1 MTNLI
6 SNQDAFN
13 ALMSGKVV
21 LCRQIEGEF
30 APLDR
35 FPATVFGMQGYEF
48 CIKLETIELAGITF
62 TKPLTVDEYKAGQDV
77 FVINTYLPSIYII
90 GFETAALIEA
100 IKRGFV
106 QRDAENA
113 KLQLKAFSKALGFE
127 INNDLSVVRLGE
139 EPKKQRGKKSKA
151 EKTSEV
157 ISAGTQPTIVI
168 TEQTNVTT
176 SEDLS
181 APETS
186 DTDIK
191 PNVNAQFEILL
202 DAIRICQSE
211 KEVENVCSGLEKE
224 GFTQEQLDEIEIA
237 KQARLTELDFIEM
250 DAADSV
256 SEQVFSVLH
265 DSFISEIKSCTSAE
279 ELQAVKR
286 KIGANGH
293 LEDPERDNLMK
304 VIQETTFSDKKT
316 STPKEILKGLIDR
329 ANTTEELA
337 KANDTIL
344 ASKNNLSTE
353 DLRDLK
359 IHYEQR
365 KEQLSQLDL
374 IDPEPAYPE
383 FTYTKDLIDSLI
395 FEMDMA
401 GNAEEVNAIFNR
413 TRKWSEAQ
421 RKPLLEASHHRL
433 RQLQNRP
440 LIERIHAA
448 QNIDVLRTLFAEIR
462 LLENGTLKYDAM
474 TAYKNR
480 EAQLPGAPLEI
491 SQ

>member
-6 SNQDAFN
+6 SNQEAFN
-13 ALMSGKVV
+13 ALMSGKVI
-21 LCRQIEGEF
+21 LCRHIDGEF
-30 APLDR
+30 DTLDQ
-35 FPATVFGMQGYEF
+35 FPATVFSLPGYEY
-48 CIKLETIELAGITF
+48 CIQLPKIELAGISF
-62 TKPLTVDEYKAGQDV
+62 TQPLTLDDVKPDQDIYLVEYTG
-77 FVINTYLPSIYII
+77 SIYWYKYNETSALKTAISN
-90 GFETAALIEA
+90 GFAQADI
-100 IKRGFV
+100 
-106 QRDAENA
+106 ENA
-113 KLQLKAFSKALGFE
+113 RLQLKAFCAAVGRDVDTSDALVVPIGGADKQKGSKKKTSKAA
-127 INNDLSVVRLGE
+127 ST
-139 EPKKQRGKKSKA
+139 KQVEKVKA
-151 EKTSEV
+151 EDPSHTEV
-157 ISAGTQPTIVI
+157 MEPSSTDI
-168 TEQTNVTT
+168 TTT
-176 SEDLS
+176 SEDS
-181 APETS
+181 
-186 DTDIK
+186 
-191 PNVNAQFEILL
+191 NYVQHQVLL
-202 DAIRICQSE
+202 DALKIANTEQE
-211 KEVENVCSGLEKE
+211 AENVCSGLEKN
-224 GFTQEQLDEIEIA
+224 GFTQEQMDEIEIA

-250 DAADSV
+250 DAADTV

-265 DSFISEIKSCTSAE
+265 DSFISEIESCTSAE

-293 LEDPERDNLMK
+293 LEDLERDNLMK
-304 VIQETTFSDKKT
+304 IIRETTFSDKKA
-316 STPKEILKGLIDR
+316 SAPKEILKGLIDR
-329 ANTTEELA
+329 ASTTEELA

-401 GNAEEVNAIFNR
+401 GNAEEVNAIFDR

>member
-6 SNQDAFN
+6 SNQEAFN
-13 ALMSGKVV
+13 ALMSGKVI
-21 LCRQIEGEF
+21 LCRHIDGEF
-30 APLDR
+30 DTLDQ
-35 FPATVFGMQGYEF
+35 FPATVFSLPGYEY
-48 CIKLETIELAGITF
+48 CIQLPKIELAGITF
-62 TKPLTVDEYKAGQDV
+62 TQPLTLEDVKPDQDIYLVEYTG
-77 FVINTYLPSIYII
+77 SIYWYKFNETSALKTAISN
-90 GFETAALIEA
+90 GFAQADI
-100 IKRGFV
+100 
-106 QRDAENA
+106 ENA
-113 KLQLKAFSKALGFE
+113 RLQLKAFCAAVGRDVDTSDALVVPIGGADKQKGSKKKTTKAA
-127 INNDLSVVRLGE
+127 SAKQVE
-139 EPKKQRGKKSKA
+139 EVKA
-151 EKTSEV
+151 EDPSHTEV
-157 ISAGTQPTIVI
+157 MEPSSTDI
-168 TEQTNVTT
+168 TTT
-176 SEDLS
+176 SEDS
-181 APETS
+181 
-186 DTDIK
+186 
-191 PNVNAQFEILL
+191 NYVQHQVLL
-202 DAIRICQSE
+202 DALKIANTEQ
-211 KEVENVCSGLEKE
+211 EVENVCSGLEKE
-224 GFTQEQLDEIEIA
+224 GFTQEQMDEIEIA

-250 DAADSV
+250 DAADTV
-256 SEQVFSVLH
+256 SGQVFSVLH
-265 DSFISEIKSCTSAE
+265 DSFISEIESCTSAE

-304 VIQETTFSDKKT
+304 VIQETTFSDKKA
-316 STPKEILKGLIDR
+316 SAPKEILKGLIDR
-329 ANTTEELA
+329 ASTTEELA

-395 FEMDMA
+395 VEMDMA
-401 GNAEEVNAIFNR
+401 GNAEEVNAIFDR

>member
-6 SNQDAFN
+6 SNQEAFN
-13 ALMSGKVV
+13 ALMSGKDV
-21 LCRQIEGEF
+21 LCRHIDGEF
-30 APLDR
+30 DSLDQ
-35 FPATVFGMQGYEF
+35 FPATVFGLSGYEF
-48 CIKLETIELAGITF
+48 CIDIEKIELAGITF
-62 TKPLTVDEYKAGQDV
+62 TKPMAIDEYEAGKDV
-77 FVINTYLPSIYII
+77 FVISTYSLSIYVLD
-90 GFETAALIEA
+90 FETNALIES
-100 IKRGFV
+100 INSGFV
-106 QRDAENA
+106 QRDEENA
-113 KLQLKAFSKALGFE
+113 KLQLKALSIALGFE
-127 INNDLSVVRLGE
+127 INKDLSVIRLGDE
-139 EPKKQRGKKSKA
+139 RKRQRGKKIKG
-151 EKTSEV
+151 EQPVVKEITSVDQQSVESLEPSSTKE
-157 ISAGTQPTIVI
+157 IATS
-168 TEQTNVTT
+168 QTSNNLQHHV
-176 SEDLS
+176 
-181 APETS
+181 
-186 DTDIK
+186 
-191 PNVNAQFEILL
+191 LL
-202 DAIRICQSE
+202 DALKIADTEQ
-211 KEVENVCSGLEKE
+211 EVENVCSGLEKE
-224 GFTQEQLDEIEIA
+224 GFTQEQLAEIEAA

-250 DAADSV
+250 DAADTV

-265 DSFISEIKSCTSAE
+265 DSFISEIESCTSAE

-304 VIQETTFSDKKT
+304 VIQETTFSDKKA
-316 STPKEILKGLIDR
+316 SAPKEILKGLIDR
-329 ANTTEELA
+329 ASTTEELA

-395 FEMDMA
+395 VEIDMA
-401 GNAEEVNAIFNR
+401 GNAEEVNAIFDR

-474 TAYKNR
+474 SAYKNR

>member
-6 SNQDAFN
+6 SNQEAFN
-13 ALMSGKVV
+13 ALMSGKVI
-21 LCRQIEGEF
+21 LCRHIDGEF
-30 APLDR
+30 DTLDQ
-35 FPATVFGMQGYEF
+35 FPATVFSLPGYEY
-48 CIKLETIELAGITF
+48 CIQLPKIELAGITF
-62 TKPLTVDEYKAGQDV
+62 TQPLTLDDVKPDQD
-77 FVINTYLPSIYII
+77 IYLIEPTGSIYWYK
-90 GFETAALIEA
+90 FNETAALKTA
-100 IKRGFV
+100 VSNGFA
-106 QRDAENA
+106 QADIENA
-113 KLQLKAFSKALGFE
+113 RLQLKAFCATVGRDVDTNEVRVVPIGGAEKQKGSKKKTSKAA
-127 INNDLSVVRLGE
+127 STKQVE
-139 EPKKQRGKKSKA
+139 EVKA
-151 EKTSEV
+151 EDPSHTEV
-157 ISAGTQPTIVI
+157 MEPSSTDI
-168 TEQTNVTT
+168 TTT
-176 SEDLS
+176 SEDS
-181 APETS
+181 
-186 DTDIK
+186 
-191 PNVNAQFEILL
+191 NYVQHQVLL
-202 DAIRICQSE
+202 DALKIANTEQ
-211 KEVENVCSGLEKE
+211 EVENVCSGLEKE
-224 GFTQEQLDEIEIA
+224 GFTQVQLDEIEIA

-250 DAADSV
+250 DADDTV

-265 DSFISEIKSCTSAE
+265 DSFISEIESCTSAE

-304 VIQETTFSDKKT
+304 VIQETTFSDKKA
-316 STPKEILKGLIDR
+316 SAPKEILKGLIDR
-329 ANTTEELA
+329 ASTTEELA

-374 IDPEPAYPE
+374 IDPEPAYPG
-383 FTYTKDLIDSLI
+383 FTYTKDLVDSLI
-395 FEMDMA
+395 VEMDMA
-401 GNAEEVNAIFNR
+401 GNAEEVNAIFDR
-413 TRKWSEAQ
+413 TRNWSEAQ

>member
-6 SNQDAFN
+6 SNQEAFN
-13 ALMSGKVV
+13 ALMSGKVI
-21 LCRQIEGEF
+21 LCRHIDGEF
-30 APLDR
+30 DTLDQ
-35 FPATVFGMQGYEF
+35 FPATVFSLPGYEY
-48 CIKLETIELAGITF
+48 CIQLPKIELAGITF
-62 TKPLTVDEYKAGQDV
+62 TQPLTLDDVKLDQD
-77 FVINTYLPSIYII
+77 IYLIEPTGSIYWYKYNETSAHKTAITN
-90 GFETAALIEA
+90 GFAQADI
-100 IKRGFV
+100 
-106 QRDAENA
+106 ENA
-113 KLQLKAFSKALGFE
+113 RLQLKAFCAAVGRDVDTSDSLVVPIGGADKQKGSKKKATKAA
-127 INNDLSVVRLGE
+127 SPKQVE
-139 EPKKQRGKKSKA
+139 EVKA
-151 EKTSEV
+151 EDPSHTKVLELSSTAEIATS
-157 ISAGTQPTIVI
+157 QPSNNYQHQV
-168 TEQTNVTT
+168 
-176 SEDLS
+176 
-181 APETS
+181 
-186 DTDIK
+186 
-191 PNVNAQFEILL
+191 LL
-202 DAIRICQSE
+202 DALKIANTER
-211 KEVENVCSGLEKE
+211 EVENVCSGLEKE
-224 GFTQEQLDEIEIA
+224 GFTQEQLDEIEAA
-237 KQARLTELDFIEM
+237 KQARLTELDFNEM
-250 DAADSV
+250 DAADTA
-256 SEQVFSVLH
+256 SEQVFSVLY
-265 DSFISEIKSCTSAE
+265 DSFIGEIESCNSAE

-304 VIQETTFSDKKT
+304 VIQETTFSDKKA
-316 STPKEILKGLIDR
+316 SAPKEILKGLIDR
-329 ANTTEELA
+329 ASTTEELA

-401 GNAEEVNAIFNR
+401 GNAEEVNAIFDR

-462 LLENGTLKYDAM
+462 LLENGTQKYDAM

>member
-6 SNQDAFN
+6 SNQEAFN
-13 ALMSGKVV
+13 ALMSGKVI
-21 LCRQIEGEF
+21 LCRHIDGEF
-30 APLDR
+30 DTLDQ
-35 FPATVFGMQGYEF
+35 FPATVFSLPGYEY
-48 CIKLETIELAGITF
+48 CIQLPKIELAGITF
-62 TKPLTVDEYKAGQDV
+62 TQPLTLDDVKPDQD
-77 FVINTYLPSIYII
+77 IYLIEPTGSIYWYK
-90 GFETAALIEA
+90 FNETAALKTA
-100 IKRGFV
+100 VSNGFA
-106 QRDAENA
+106 QADIENA
-113 KLQLKAFSKALGFE
+113 RLQLKAFCAAVGR
-127 INNDLSVVRLGE
+127 DVD
-139 EPKKQRGKKSKA
+139 
-151 EKTSEV
+151 TSEV
-157 ISAGTQPTIVI
+157 RVVPIGGAEKQKAAKKKSSKNATPKQVEEVKNEDPSH
-168 TEQTNVTT
+168 TEVLEPSSTEGIATPQASNNLQHQV
-176 SEDLS
+176 
-181 APETS
+181 
-186 DTDIK
+186 
-191 PNVNAQFEILL
+191 LL
-202 DAIRICQSE
+202 DALQIANTEQ
-211 KEVENVCSGLEKE
+211 EVENICSGLEKE
-224 GFTQEQLDEIEIA
+224 GFTQEQLDEIEAA

-250 DAADSV
+250 DTA
-256 SEQVFSVLH
+256 SEQVFSVLY
-265 DSFISEIKSCTSAE
+265 DSFISEIESCTSAE

-293 LEDPERDNLMK
+293 LEEQERENLMK
-304 VIQETTFSDKKT
+304 VIQETTFSEKK
-316 STPKEILKGLIDR
+316 SSAPKDILMGLIDR
-329 ANTTEELA
+329 ASTNEELA

-344 ASKNNLSTE
+344 ASQNNLSTE

-359 IHYEQR
+359 LHYEQR

-383 FTYTKDLIDSLI
+383 FTYTKALIDSLI
-395 FEMDMA
+395 VEMDMA
-401 GNAEEVNAIFNR
+401 GNAEEVNAIFDR

>member
-6 SNQDAFN
+6 STQEAFN
-13 ALMSGKVV
+13 ALMSGKVI
-21 LCRQIEGEF
+21 LCRHIDGEF
-30 APLDR
+30 DTLDQ
-35 FPATVFGMQGYEF
+35 FPATVFSLPGYEY
-48 CIKLETIELAGITF
+48 CIQLPKIELAGITF
-62 TKPLTVDEYKAGQDV
+62 TQPLTLDDVKPEQD
-77 FVINTYLPSIYII
+77 IYLIEPTGSIYWYKFNETSALKTAISN
-90 GFETAALIEA
+90 GFAHADI
-100 IKRGFV
+100 
-106 QRDAENA
+106 ENA
-113 KLQLKAFSKALGFE
+113 RLQLKAFCAAVGRDVDTSDALVVPIGGADKQKGAKKKTSKAA
-127 INNDLSVVRLGE
+127 ST
-139 EPKKQRGKKSKA
+139 KQV
-151 EKTSEV
+151 EEV
-157 ISAGTQPTIVI
+157 IAEDPSH
-168 TEQTNVTT
+168 TEVMEPSSTDKTT
-176 SEDLS
+176 TPEDS
-181 APETS
+181 
-186 DTDIK
+186 
-191 PNVNAQFEILL
+191 NYVQHQVLL
-202 DAIRICQSE
+202 DALKIANTAQ
-211 KEVENVCSGLEKE
+211 EVENVCSGLEKE
-224 GFTQEQLDEIEIA
+224 GFTQEQMAEIEIA

-250 DAADSV
+250 DAADTV

-265 DSFISEIKSCTSAE
+265 DSFISEIESCTSAE

-304 VIQETTFSDKKT
+304 VIQETTFSDKKA
-316 STPKEILKGLIDR
+316 SAPKEILKGLIDR
-329 ANTTEELA
+329 ASTTEELA

-374 IDPEPAYPE
+374 IEPEPAYPE

-395 FEMDMA
+395 VEMDMA
-401 GNAEEVNAIFNR
+401 GNVEEVNAIFDR

>member
-6 SNQDAFN
+6 SNQEAFN

-21 LCRQIEGEF
+21 LCRHIDGEF
-30 APLDR
+30 DTLDQ
-35 FPATVFGMQGYEF
+35 FPATVFSLPGYEY
-48 CIKLETIELAGITF
+48 CIQLPKIELAGITF
-62 TKPLTVDEYKAGQDV
+62 TQPLTLDDVKPDQD
-77 FVINTYLPSIYII
+77 IYLVEHTGSIYWYKFNETSALKTAVSN
-90 GFETAALIEA
+90 GFAQADI
-100 IKRGFV
+100 
-106 QRDAENA
+106 ENA
-113 KLQLKAFSKALGFE
+113 RLQLKAFCAAVGRDVDTSEALVVPIGGADKQKGAKKKSSKAATPKQ
-127 INNDLSVVRLGE
+127 VE
-139 EPKKQRGKKSKA
+139 EVKA
-151 EKTSEV
+151 EDPSHLEVVEPSSTDKT
-157 ISAGTQPTIVI
+157 
-168 TEQTNVTT
+168 TT
-176 SEDLS
+176 SEDS
-181 APETS
+181 
-186 DTDIK
+186 
-191 PNVNAQFEILL
+191 NYVQHQVLL
-202 DAIRICQSE
+202 DALKIANTEQ
-211 KEVENVCSGLEKE
+211 EVENVCSGLEKE

-250 DAADSV
+250 DAADTAN
-256 SEQVFSVLH
+256 EQVFSVLH
-265 DSFISEIKSCTSAE
+265 DSFISEIESCTSAE

-304 VIQETTFSDKKT
+304 VIQETTFSDKKA
-316 STPKEILKGLIDR
+316 SAPKEILKGLIDR
-329 ANTTEELA
+329 ASTTEELA

-344 ASKNNLSTE
+344 ASKNNLSTD

-383 FTYTKDLIDSLI
+383 FTFTKDLIDSLI

-401 GNAEEVNAIFNR
+401 GNAEEVNAIFDR

-480 EAQLPGAPLEI
+480 EAQLPGAPLEVN
-491 SQ
+491 Q

>member
-6 SNQDAFN
+6 SNQEAFN
-13 ALMSGKVV
+13 ALMSGKVI
-21 LCRQIEGEF
+21 LCRHNDGEF
-30 APLDR
+30 DTLDQ
-35 FPATVFGMQGYEF
+35 FPATVFSLPGYEY
-48 CIKLETIELAGITF
+48 CIQLPKIELAGITF
-62 TKPLTVDEYKAGQDV
+62 TQPLTLDDVKPDQD
-77 FVINTYLPSIYII
+77 IYLIEPTGSIYWYK
-90 GFETAALIEA
+90 FNETAALKTA
-100 IKRGFV
+100 VSNGFA
-106 QRDAENA
+106 QADIENA
-113 KLQLKAFSKALGFE
+113 RLQLKAFCAAVGR
-127 INNDLSVVRLGE
+127 DVD
-139 EPKKQRGKKSKA
+139 
-151 EKTSEV
+151 TSEV
-157 ISAGTQPTIVI
+157 RVVPIGGAEKQKAAKKKSSKNATPKQVEEVKNEDPSH
-168 TEQTNVTT
+168 TEVLEPSSTEGIATPQASNNLQHQV
-176 SEDLS
+176 
-181 APETS
+181 
-186 DTDIK
+186 
-191 PNVNAQFEILL
+191 LL
-202 DAIRICQSE
+202 DALQIANTEQ
-211 KEVENVCSGLEKE
+211 EVENICSGLEKE
-224 GFTQEQLDEIEIA
+224 GFTQEQLDEIEAA

-250 DAADSV
+250 DTA
-256 SEQVFSVLH
+256 SEQVFSVLY
-265 DSFISEIKSCTSAE
+265 DSFISEIESCTSAE

-293 LEDPERDNLMK
+293 LEEQERENLMK
-304 VIQETTFSDKKT
+304 VIQETTFSEKK
-316 STPKEILKGLIDR
+316 SSAPKDILMGLIDR
-329 ANTTEELA
+329 ASTNEELA

-344 ASKNNLSTE
+344 ASQNNLSTE

-359 IHYEQR
+359 LHYEQR

-383 FTYTKDLIDSLI
+383 FTYTKALIDSLI
-395 FEMDMA
+395 VEMDMA
-401 GNAEEVNAIFNR
+401 GNAEEVNAIFDR

-433 RQLQNRP
+433 RQLQKRP